1 MQLGFN
7 VIKKKKIARIRDLN
21 ITFKKMQKAE
31 TL

>member
-7 VIKKKKIARIRDLN
+7 VIKKKIARIRDLN